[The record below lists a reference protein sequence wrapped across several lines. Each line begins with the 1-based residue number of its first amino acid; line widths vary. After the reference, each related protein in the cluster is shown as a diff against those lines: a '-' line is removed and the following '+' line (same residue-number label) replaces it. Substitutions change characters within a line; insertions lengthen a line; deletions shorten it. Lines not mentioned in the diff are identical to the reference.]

1 MIFAKYSEKS
11 LEFFLGFTINNNVHN
26 KTQQRKYSDSNY
38 QFFFFLVMQR
48 IFLVIDDVMELH
60 YGLRSNVK
68 MQFFTSWGQQ
78 PYRWPSWP

>member
-38 QFFFFLVMQR
+38 QFFFFSNATYFFSDRWCDGVA
-48 IFLVIDDVMELH
+48 
-60 YGLRSNVK
+60 LR
-68 MQFFTSWGQQ
+68 
-78 PYRWPSWP
+78 P

>member
-38 QFFFFLVMQR
+38 QFFFFFSNATYFFSDRWCDGVA
-48 IFLVIDDVMELH
+48 
-60 YGLRSNVK
+60 LR
-68 MQFFTSWGQQ
+68 
-78 PYRWPSWP
+78 PS